1 MLRVVFQAS
10 AKLFFLQNGLC
21 QQKEVV
27 IGTAKH
33 VFGGSAVLAADS
45 SVAWLLVPDSLSAS
59 CLTFT
64 VKLTLAP
71 KLLNMV
77 VTILDAAVKVSL
89 LDSVC

>member
-1 MLRVVFQAS
+1 MEDQVCFSV
-10 AKLFFLQNGLC
+10 LQNDLC

-27 IGTAKH
+27 TLAQLSMFL
-33 VFGGSAVLAADS
+33 VGSAVLAADS

>member
-1 MLRVVFQAS
+1 
-10 AKLFFLQNGLC
+10 
-21 QQKEVV
+21 
-27 IGTAKH
+27 
-33 VFGGSAVLAADS
+33 VLAADS